1 MKDER
6 GLEISDKKAWWIIG
20 IMAFVFMIPH
30 SMAPWGNGNYPTDVC
45 VYSRCAMW
53 MSDGLVMYR
62 DMFDHKGPLV
72 YLVYQL
78 FTSIAG
84 LQGVWLFDILI
95 AGVMMGL
102 FYRIGRL
109 YNDEKSSL
117 VISLLMGMYM
127 QLPFVDGGGPEWIA
141 APWCAYCCYVMAKHL
156 KDGGYFSFAEM
167 GMLAMS
173 VGVCLMT
180 KANTSAG
187 IIPIAAYALYH
198 LIRYWNGRVF
208 LRYAGAVT
216 AGLGVVFVPIAWW
229 LYKEGNFNEFID
241 CYLRF
246 NLHGYGE
253 QTGYSQLT
261 GARDI
266 TLASIPGYIFF
277 AAFLTFRHQDKR
289 TVFWVSMVF
298 LFSIVLNAYIKNG
311 YQHYIF
317 PCFGIFAL
325 LLSMSWEG
333 IRKSRPWHVI
343 VVFVCAL
350 IGVVTYGVRVYL
362 RAFPFDKSHDTEV
375 SSFLNSESG
384 ENGYIM
390 IYPFMD
396 RTMYIVTDPE
406 YCYTYRLWLL
416 ANGKPASRY
425 FYSPPGMTEE
435 MYQESWQEITEH
447 APRWIVAHE
456 QNSEDIL
463 RLGYE
468 IYKQEPSGYQI
479 LKMKNEK

>member
-1 MKDER
+1 MKD
-6 GLEISDKKAWWIIG
+6 ISDKKAWWIIG

-30 SMAPWGNGNYPTDVC
+30 SMAPWGNGNYPTDVS
-45 VYSRCAMW
+45 VYSRCAKW

-72 YLVYQL
+72 YLTYQL
-78 FTSIAG
+78 FTSIGG

-109 YNDEKSSL
+109 YNDEKQSL
-117 VISLLMGMYM
+117 IISLLMGMYM

-156 KDGGYFSFAEM
+156 KDGEYFSFAEM
-167 GMLAMS
+167 GMLAVS

-198 LIRYWNGRVF
+198 LIRYWNGHVF

-216 AGLGVVFVPIAWW
+216 AGLGVVLVPIAWW

-253 QTGYSQLT
+253 QTGYGHWIGL
-261 GARDI
+261 RDI
-266 TLASIPGYIFF
+266 TMVCAPGFVFYGVYM
-277 AAFLTFRHQDKR
+277 AFHRKERWDA
-289 TVFWVSMVF
+289 FWLSMVF
-298 LFSIVLNAYIKNG
+298 LFSVVLNAYIKNG
-311 YQHYIF
+311 YPHYVF
-317 PCFGIFAL
+317 PCLGIFAV
-325 LLSMSWEG
+325 LLSGAWAE
-333 IRKSRPWHVI
+333 IRNHK
-343 VVFVCAL
+343 AL
-350 IGVVTYGVRVYL
+350 YISILVLCISIGIGVLGVRSYFRL
-362 RAFPFDKSHDTEV
+362 CPFDKSQDEKIAG
-375 SSFLNSESG
+375 FLNENRGESEYVMVYG
-384 ENGYIM
+384 
-390 IYPFMD
+390 FDD
-396 RTMYIVTDPE
+396 RSMWPINAPE
-406 YCYTYRLWLL
+406 YSLNYRLWLKVE
-416 ANGKPASRY
+416 GKPASRY
-425 FYSPPGMTEE
+425 FYAPPGMKDE
-435 MYQESWQEITEH
+435 MYQESWQQITEH
-447 APRWIVAHE
+447 APRWVVAHE

-468 IYKQEPSGYQI
+468 IYKQEPEGYQI
-479 LKMKNEK
+479 LKMKDEK